1 MNITSEKIDEAI
13 EYSVKTIHHICEN
26 IGPRE
31 SGTAKEREAQEFL
44 KSEIDSNGWADEST
58 LEHFMVARHALVGFT
73 KIVGVVM
80 IVSALLQL
88 LWLVSPL
95 AGKIAS
101 GIGLA
106 GCVFTFMTVVLEF
119 VFYRQFLDRFMENTE
134 STNLYAK
141 YKPTGE
147 VKRRIVFN
155 GHVDSAYEWTLMKI
169 KQNVM
174 VGCLVF
180 DVILLFVM
188 IGLAIAC
195 FVNPQLWMYV
205 TMACFSVPFIT
216 LFFVCNFKVVVPG
229 ANDNLT
235 GVLNAV
241 SVLKCLKESGVRLE
255 NTEVCCLATGSEEA
269 GLRGA
274 MDWTKKHKEELDQV
288 PTAVIAFDTLR
299 DMDFL
304 TIYDRDMTNLVKNDK
319 DCSRL
324 LDKATEKINH
334 PLKHGG
340 VPFGASDAAAF
351 SRGGLKA
358 VCVAGQD
365 PLHANYYHNTR
376 DTADNLRPE
385 TMRVCLELSL
395 AAIEIFDKEGFGD

>member
-1 MNITSEKIDEAI
+1 MRITNEKIDEAI

-31 SGTAKEREAQEFL
+31 SGTKKEEEAQLFL
-44 KSEIDSNGWADEST
+44 KKELDENGWADEST
-58 LEHFMVARHALVGFT
+58 LERFNVARHALVGFT

-80 IVSALLQL
+80 IIASLLQL
-88 LWLVSPL
+88 LWFVSPL
-95 AGKIAS
+95 AGTIAS
-101 GIGLA
+101 SIGLA
-106 GCVFTFMTVVLEF
+106 LCVFTFMTVVLEF
-119 VFYRQFLDRFMENTE
+119 VFYRQFLDRFMQNTE

-141 YKPTGE
+141 YEPTGE

-174 VGCLVF
+174 VGFLVF
-180 DVILLFVM
+180 DVICLFVM
-188 IGLAIAC
+188 IGLAIATIIDAK
-195 FVNPQLWMYV
+195 LWMYV
-205 TMACFSVPFIT
+205 TMACMSVPFIS

-255 NTEVCCLATGSEEA
+255 NTEVCCLSTGSEEA

-274 MDWTKKHKEELDQV
+274 MDWTIRHKEELDKV

-304 TIYDRDMTNLVKNDK
+304 TIYDRDMTNLVKNDL
-319 DCSRL
+319 DCSKL
-324 LDKATEKINH
+324 LDKAAQKINH

-358 VCVAGQD
+358 ICVAGQD

-376 DTADNLRPE
+376 DTADNLRPD
-385 TMRVCLELSL
+385 TMKVCLELSL
-395 AAIEIFDKEGFGD
+395 AAVEIFDKEGFGE